1 MKKKISIWCEIYK
14 LIWSFSPKH
23 LIFLSTL
30 GLIQALSI
38 IFQLVSIQNFINY
51 VQYNI
56 NDISGTILSLSI
68 IGAVLILRR
77 IYNAYFNYNIN
88 KHIVWTQDII
98 MQNFINHTAHTPLNE
113 YYDTDFETRKNRA
126 IQGAES
132 ASLFLIVGLM
142 LISFNVP
149 YFIFIGLYYSYLSP
163 SLLLTLIL
171 IIMPCFYAIHKNM
184 HYYKELE
191 EKISKNRKVTEYY
204 YRCIGDINYIKET
217 KTLNAGDYFLKKIDN
232 EATEYYTTTHLHTKL
247 VLKNS
252 ILGEAVKFVGYICI
266 FLILILLVKY
276 SIISIG
282 LFIAI
287 ITSLNDMYSVFND
300 MVDRDFKS
308 LSSFYSEVVNY
319 VDYINID
326 YKNKVAEYNTCNTIS
341 LNNVTYSY
349 PNTLHTAIN
358 NFNFDFEVGKTYA
371 IVGENGAGKTTLSR
385 LILGLLSPQEGSI
398 SYPQKT
404 NNSEKMHPTF
414 SALFQSYNKYPL
426 TVAENI
432 FLSDCKKD
440 TDYTVINNI
449 LAECGLDINDTLQF
463 PNSINTTLSREFNG
477 IELSGGQWQRIAL
490 ARCMYRNGEI
500 LLLDEPSSAIDPIN
514 ESTMYKT
521 FKEMSFGKTSI
532 IVSHRLGITSI
543 VDYILVL
550 DKGKLIEYGTHD
562 ELIALNGKYKQM
574 YLSQSSGYFN

>member
-1 MKKKISIWCEIYK
+1 
-14 LIWSFSPKH
+14 
-23 LIFLSTL
+23 
-30 GLIQALSI
+30 
-38 IFQLVSIQNFINY
+38 
-51 VQYNI
+51 
-56 NDISGTILSLSI
+56 
-68 IGAVLILRR
+68 
-77 IYNAYFNYNIN
+77 
-88 KHIVWTQDII
+88 

-113 YYDTDFETRKNRA
+113 YYNVDFETRKNKA

-132 ASLFLIVGLM
+132 ASLFLIIGLM
-142 LISFNVP
+142 LISFNIP
-149 YFIFIGLYYSYLSP
+149 YFIFIGLYYSYMSP
-163 SLLLTLIL
+163 SLLFTLIL
-171 IIMPCFYAIHKNM
+171 IIIPCFYAIHKNM

-191 EKISKNRKVTEYY
+191 DKISKNRKVTEYY
-204 YRCIGDINYIKET
+204 YRCIGNINYIKET
-217 KTLNAGDYFLKKIDN
+217 KTLNAGNYFFEKINN
-232 EATEYYTTTHLHTKL
+232 EAAEYYSTTHRHTKL

-252 ILGEAVKFVGYICI
+252 ILGEAVKFIGYVCI
-266 FLILILLVKY
+266 FITLILLVKNN
-276 SIISIG
+276 IISVG

-319 VDYINID
+319 IDYINIK
-326 YKNKVAEYNTCNTIS
+326 YKDNIAEYNTCNTIS

-349 PNTLHTAIN
+349 PNTSLTAIN
-358 NFNFDFEVGKTYA
+358 NFSFDFEVGKTYA

-385 LILGLLSPQEGSI
+385 LILGLLPVQEGSI
-398 SYPQKT
+398 SYPQK
-404 NNSEKMHPTF
+404 NNGSKKIYPTF
-414 SALFQSYNKYPL
+414 SALFQTYDKYPL

-440 TDYTVINNI
+440 TDYNEINNI
-449 LAECGLDINDTLQF
+449 LAECGLDINDVHQF
-463 PNSINTTLSREFNG
+463 PNSIHTMLSREFSG

-490 ARCMYRNGEI
+490 ARCMYRDGDI

-521 FKEMSFGKTSI
+521 FKEMSVGKTSI
-532 IVSHRLGITSI
+532 IVSHRLGLTSI

-574 YLSQSSGYFN
+574 YLSQSSNYFN